1 MSYIWAR
8 RYIVGGTVG
17 MITDAHVFR
26 TIHGQ
31 GRVTIVEVGGH
42 VGVGELLRRIM
53 GTLYQHPYVKL
64 ISHWRAKPCF
74 AGKRIRR
81 LLAIKAWREKKHRH
95 VSNEALKRDTI
106 GTKQSCGQTQYP

>member
-1 MSYIWAR
+1 MVTSHMRASKTSYIWAR

-42 VGVGELLRRIM
+42 VGVGEFKLKRIM

-64 ISHWRAKPCF
+64 ISH
-74 AGKRIRR
+74 
-81 LLAIKAWREKKHRH
+81 
-95 VSNEALKRDTI
+95 
-106 GTKQSCGQTQYP
+106 